1 LEIAHIANKIIIM
14 RKILLNIFACFLLLA
29 CKENRETNERIQE
42 LETKIAQQE
51 ELLNNGEHD
60 SYKIRETNEN
70 IEQQKITPIKNTKE
84 NVIAELGKLQTLEN
98 IKIDTEME
106 NMIFIGDVNNDGF
119 EDAVITYFVKDSEMG
134 LEFGK
139 ASGNN
144 LWRIALFINDLNNL
158 NLSDNIPF
166 SNLVPVNAFGFDEY
180 KIKSLGDSKL
190 KINYMR
196 DKSYDVGYDAAM
208 GQFELIP
215 IEISIKSGKFIIP
228 K

>member
-1 LEIAHIANKIIIM
+1 MLV
-14 RKILLNIFACFLLLA
+14 A

-60 SYKIRETNEN
+60 SYEIRETNEN
-70 IEQQKITPIKNTKE
+70 IEQQKITPIKITKE

-98 IKIDTEME
+98 IKIDTERG
-106 NMIFIGDVNNDGF
+106 NMTFIGDVNNDGF
-119 EDAVITYFVKDSEMG
+119 EDAVITYFIEDPEMELYYG
-134 LEFGK
+134 M
-139 ASGNN
+139 ASSAD
-144 LWRIALFINDLNNL
+144 LWKIALFINDLNSL
-158 NLSDNIPF
+158 NLSGNIPF
-166 SNLVPVNAFGFDEY
+166 SDLVPIRAFGFDEY
-180 KIKSLGDSKL
+180 KIKSLSNSKL

-196 DKSYDVGYDAAM
+196 DKSYDVGYDAAK

-215 IEISIKSGKFIIP
+215 IEISIRNGKFIIP

>member
-1 LEIAHIANKIIIM
+1 MLKKIIFIVFC
-14 RKILLNIFACFLLLA
+14 FAFFTCNKNNDA
-29 CKENRETNERIQE
+29 EKKIQE

-51 ELLNNGEHD
+51 ELLNNTEHD
-60 SYKIRETNEN
+60 SYEIQEIYEN
-70 IEQQKITPIKNTKE
+70 LEQQKNTPIKITRE
-84 NVIAELGKLQTLEN
+84 NVIAELRRIQTLEN
-98 IKIDTEME
+98 IKIDTERG
-106 NMIFIGDVNNDGF
+106 NMTFIGDVNNDGF
-119 EDAVITYFVKDSEMG
+119 EDAVITYFVEDSEME

-139 ASGNN
+139 ASGND
-144 LWRIALFINDLNNL
+144 LWKIALFINDLNNL